1 MTAEVTMTLALPKI
15 GLRDHPAV
23 GRLLLADISV
33 PRTISEPLGGA
44 PEFSL
49 APILDLFLSPREF
62 RERGIMPGCGN
73 RGTAR

>member
-1 MTAEVTMTLALPKI
+1 VSLDTPSGLDVTTGATTGSFVTAEVTMTLALPKI

-49 APILDLFLSPREF
+49 APILDLS
-62 RERGIMPGCGN
+62 
-73 RGTAR
+73 